1 MLLEIKPNEYI
12 NTRHVI
18 LLKILSYPEKPRVLV
33 VEFINGVIVKYPE
46 TSDTRFEDLLNRIR
60 KEVLT

>member
-1 MLLEIKPNEYI
+1 MLEIKPNEYI

-18 LLKILSYPEKPRVLV
+18 LLKILTPAQKPRVLV

-46 TSDTRFEDLLNRIR
+46 SPANRFEDLLNRIR